1 MIVSDALVNLF
12 GRNLDKKMTFTLNS
26 TEINHFRKLSDQW
39 WVEGGPFSMLHR
51 LNPLR
56 IQYIKEWMGGDLT
69 GLKILDVGCGGGI
82 LAEPLARL
90 GAEVTGLDVIP
101 ENIEVAIAHAK
112 EENLNINYA
121 ATTLEEYLKASSL
134 KFDVVLAL
142 EVLEHVENPKYFLKS
157 CCAALKKEGSFFV
170 STFHRTFKSYIYGII
185 MAEYILKW
193 VPKNTHHWT
202 HFLKPSEIYEA
213 LREDNFIFEDL
224 VGVTYDL
231 WTSNWKISQDTNVN
245 YMGVLK
251 RKVY

>member
-1 MIVSDALVNLF
+1 MTSSLNL
-12 GRNLDKKMTFTLNS
+12 K
-26 TEINHFRKLSDQW
+26 EINHFRKLSDLW
-39 WVEGGPFSMLHR
+39 WIEGGPFSMLHR

-56 IQYIKEWMGGDLT
+56 VQYIKDWVGGDLK

-90 GAEVTGLDVIP
+90 GADVTGLDVIP
-101 ENIEVAIAHAK
+101 ENIEVASFHAK
-112 EENLNINYA
+112 EENLDIQYY
-121 ATTLEEYLKASSL
+121 ATTLEAYLKTSSL

-142 EVLEHVENPKYFLKS
+142 EVLEHVENPKYFLKACGS
-157 CCAALKKEGSFFV
+157 ALKQEGSLFV
-170 STFHRTFKSYIYGII
+170 STFHRTIKSYLFGIV

-231 WTSNWKISQDTNVN
+231 WASKWKISQDTGIN